1 MRDNRLKTKLG
12 SWEIDNPIIPASGT
26 FGYGYEHTNYYDIN
40 ILGTFSTKGATLE
53 PRFGNK
59 TPRIAEC
66 NGCMINAIGLQN
78 PGIDHV
84 INHEFANIKKV
95 YHKKIIANVYANSLE
110 DFLTCCKKL
119 EHEEIVGIIELNI
132 SCPNVKKGEK
142 NFSINPSDLEWL
154 ITNLKKEIKKP
165 IYVKLAPMVSDIVTM
180 AKAVKNGNGDGVV
193 VSNTLNGMKIDIKT
207 KKPLLA
213 NKFGGVSGPG
223 VKPIIMR
230 QVYLI
235 HQALKDF
242 PIIASGGAMNAE
254 DVIEFM
260 LAGASAVEIGTANLI
275 NPYACKEIIED
286 LQKLMDKLGIKQIS
300 DIIGGAHD

>member
-1 MRDNRLKTKLG
+1 
-12 SWEIDNPIIPASGT
+12 
-26 FGYGYEHTNYYDIN
+26 
-40 ILGTFSTKGATLE
+40 
-53 PRFGNK
+53 
-59 TPRIAEC
+59 
-66 NGCMINAIGLQN
+66 
-78 PGIDHV
+78 
-84 INHEFANIKKV
+84 
-95 YHKKIIANVYANSLE
+95 
-110 DFLTCCKKL
+110 
-119 EHEEIVGIIELNI
+119 
-132 SCPNVKKGEK
+132 
-142 NFSINPSDLEWL
+142 
-154 ITNLKKEIKKP
+154 
-165 IYVKLAPMVSDIVTM
+165 MVSDIVAM

-235 HQALKDF
+235 HQELKDF

>member
-1 MRDNRLKTKLG
+1 M
-12 SWEIDNPIIPASGT
+12 
-26 FGYGYEHTNYYDIN
+26 
-40 ILGTFSTKGATLE
+40 
-53 PRFGNK
+53 
-59 TPRIAEC
+59 
-66 NGCMINAIGLQN
+66 
-78 PGIDHV
+78 V
-84 INHEFANIKKV
+84 
-95 YHKKIIANVYANSLE
+95 
-110 DFLTCCKKL
+110 
-119 EHEEIVGIIELNI
+119 ELNI

-165 IYVKLAPMVSDIVTM
+165 IYVKLAPMVSDIVAM
-180 AKAVKNGNGDGVV
+180 AKAVKSGNGDGVV

-275 NPYACKEIIED
+275 NPYACKEIIEA
-286 LQKLMDKLGIKQIS
+286 LPKVMDKLGIKQIS